1 MVPPTLCADRDSDGR
16 ASLSHSLSRSSP
28 QKAAESPPIAALSNA
43 AGLLLTDKS
52 DRAGAGA
59 GAGALVRLPPR
70 LHAPFV
76 SPEFAGGLGR
86 ATRLDADVSR
96 HYSRADGG
104 DDGRVPSTGMGII
117 RDYNDRANR
126 NSWWEQQPESG
137 DQLTTPPQA
146 APLYTVRAGDG
157 RTRRPSN
164 SDVLVALPS
173 PLPPSLKLAKRL
185 AVNGMMSVLQET
197 DDSQQAEFRLK
208 SAAAA
213 VNAPSNT
220 LLLEG
225 EAESATPQQ
234 QPRNPCKD
242 LSPFVTEA
250 TCSWGQELG
259 TILGQAVP
267 DCAATAGGAFGSGTN
282 TSTPAMMSSS
292 LSRLGLTTTGLFPQT
307 MHLRCDSAVRDSTTA
322 VARDAW

>member
-1 MVPPTLCADRDSDGR
+1 MVPPTLRADHDGDGR

-28 QKAAESPPIAALSNA
+28 QKAAESPPIAALSDA
-43 AGLLLTDKS
+43 AGLLSIDKS
-52 DRAGAGA
+52 DRAGA

-76 SPEFAGGLGR
+76 SPEFAGGLRR
-86 ATRLDADVSR
+86 ATRLDADVSP
-96 HYSRADGG
+96 HYGRADGG
-104 DDGRVPSTGMGII
+104 DDGGVPSTGMGII
-117 RDYNDRANR
+117 RDYNDGANR
-126 NSWWEQQPESG
+126 NSWWEQQPEGG
-137 DQLTTPPQA
+137 DQLTMPQA

-157 RTRRPSN
+157 GTRRSSN

-259 TILGQAVP
+259 KILGQAVP
-267 DCAATAGGAFGSGTN
+267 DCAATAGGAFDSGT
-282 TSTPAMMSSS
+282 STTAMMSSS
-292 LSRLGLTTTGLFPQT
+292 LGRLGLTTTGLFPQT
-307 MHLRCDSAVRDSTTA
+307 MHLRCDSAVRDSTT
-322 VARDAW
+322 VVRDVW